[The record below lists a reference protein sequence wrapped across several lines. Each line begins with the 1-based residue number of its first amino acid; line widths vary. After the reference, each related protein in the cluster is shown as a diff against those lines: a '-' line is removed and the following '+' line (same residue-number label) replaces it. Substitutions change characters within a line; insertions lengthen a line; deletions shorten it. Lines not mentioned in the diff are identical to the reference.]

1 MYNTQPA
8 TTATQHKLSKN
19 THTMTPPGRWLSDA
33 PSLKVSTIGLHH
45 AMAHDLHNTAI
56 HFFLHE
62 TNLFFILF
70 IFILQAADQRAGRQQ
85 VCFFS
90 EYLPF
95 F

>member
-19 THTMTPPGRWLSDA
+19 TRTMIPPGCWLSDA
-33 PSLKVSTIGLHH
+33 SSLKVSTINLHH
-45 AMAHDLHNTAI
+45 AMAHDLRNRVMY
-56 HFFLHE
+56 FLHK

-85 VCFFS
+85 VCF
-90 EYLPF
+90 LVNTCPF